1 MTKNILTMLQ
11 SIKRLVRYTFK
22 SIQVYAYD
30 AIHFYR
36 LSLEA
41 GLTNEKKLLGFI
53 TSKAHVVEKGLTM
66 PNRRFHF
73 GEENLKHLIKLCYQY
88 IEQGYN
94 TSKIQFIEAINAI
107 FEYESIHIQNGK
119 ELPTFI
125 STEIQSLHNIFSR
138 HNIVSQPCINK
149 QEMYQHGDF
158 KYIATNRHS
167 IRDFCGTIEMAQ
179 VEKAIELAQTAPS
192 ACNRQPVSVHVIE
205 NDHKEVGVFKKILSL
220 QNGNRG
226 FGHNADKLLVV
237 SVTPETFSYP
247 VERHAIYIDGGIFV
261 MNLLYSLQYYQIAAC
276 TLNASF
282 APKEDTE
289 IKKLL
294 NTKDELIAIIA
305 IGDCPEKINIA
316 RSIRKE
322 KESIINYI
330 K

>member
-1 MTKNILTMLQ
+1 MLTTLQ
-11 SIKRLVRYTFK
+11 SIKRLVRYTLQ
-22 SIQVYAYD
+22 SIHVYAYD
-30 AIHFYR
+30 AIHFYK

-41 GLTNEKKLLGFI
+41 GLINEKRFLGYI

-73 GEENLKHLIKLCYQY
+73 GEENLKHLIKLCNQY
-88 IEQGYN
+88 IKHGYN
-94 TSKIQFIEAINAI
+94 TSKIQFNEAINVI

-119 ELPTFI
+119 KLPIFI
-125 STEIQSLHNIFSR
+125 SNEIQSLHNIFPE
-138 HNIVSQPCINK
+138 HKIKSQPCINK
-149 QEMYQHGDF
+149 TDMYEHGDF

-167 IRDFCGTIEMAQ
+167 IRDFCGTIERER
-179 VEKAIELAQTAPS
+179 VEMAIELAQTAPS
-192 ACNRQPVSVHVIE
+192 ACNRQPVSIHIIE
-205 NDHKEVGVFKKILSL
+205 NEHKEYGVFNKIMSL

-226 FGHNADKLLVV
+226 FGHNADKLLIV
-237 SVTPETFSYP
+237 SATSETFSYP
-247 VERHAIYIDGGIFV
+247 TERHAIYIDGGIFV

-282 APKEDTE
+282 APKEDSA

-294 NTKDELIAIIA
+294 KTKDELIAIIA

-322 KESIINYI
+322 KDSIINYI